1 MNRRKFLINCAA
13 GLSLLPLGKNGW
25 AASSP
30 DTDKRLVVVFLRG
43 AVDGLNVVAPY
54 YDPLYYENRSGIA
67 IPRPGVEG
75 GLLDLDGYFGLH
87 PALAALMPLWQQKTL
102 AFVHACGSPD
112 ASRSH
117 FDAQDYMESGTP
129 GIKNTPDGWMNRLLA
144 VLPGERTSTGAVSIG
159 ATLPRIMSGK
169 MAVAN
174 LTLGKNTASPMA
186 LDRPVIANVFDKLY
200 TGNNELGKTYREGRA
215 MRGQLLSDLQKD
227 MMEADNGAPTSAG
240 FPTDARLLAKMIKQD
255 SNIKLAFL
263 ALGGWDTHVN
273 QGSSQGQLANHL
285 SPLGEGLA
293 VLVRELGSEFA
304 NTTILVM
311 SEFGRTVKE
320 NGNGGT
326 DHGHGNVMWL
336 LGGPIGGGK
345 VYGRWPGLDEIDL
358 YQGRDLDVTTDFR
371 SVASLILEQHLGL
384 KNAQLRHVFPDF
396 QATKASLMALYRS

>member
-1 MNRRKFLINCAA
+1 
-13 GLSLLPLGKNGW
+13 
-25 AASSP
+25 
-30 DTDKRLVVVFLRG
+30 
-43 AVDGLNVVAPY
+43 
-54 YDPLYYENRSGIA
+54 
-67 IPRPGVEG
+67 
-75 GLLDLDGYFGLH
+75 
-87 PALAALMPLWQQKTL
+87 
-102 AFVHACGSPD
+102 
-112 ASRSH
+112 
-117 FDAQDYMESGTP
+117 
-129 GIKNTPDGWMNRLLA
+129 
-144 VLPGERTSTGAVSIG
+144 
-159 ATLPRIMSGK
+159 
-169 MAVAN
+169 
-174 LTLGKNTASPMA
+174 MA